1 MQRKIL
7 PLDLFE
13 AKKHLELIAIKALSV
28 RDRFESEIRTRLI
41 REFTMN
47 KMDVRFDLIDEVI
60 EKLKSQK
67 YLRDEELVV
76 KSALHL
82 LDEGK
87 GPYFIKAKLQS
98 LGVSDSLIRI
108 GLTSLTPE
116 SIQTSLQG
124 IINKKK
130 PIPKDKLIRFL
141 MTRGFSYSDIK
152 GSID

>member
-13 AKKHLELIAIKALSV
+13 AKKHLELIAIKDLSV
-28 RDRFESEIRTRLI
+28 RDRFESEIRSRLS
-41 REFTMN
+41 REFTKN
-47 KMDVRFDLIDEVI
+47 KMAVHFDLIDEVI
-60 EKLKSQK
+60 EKLRSQK

-76 KSALHL
+76 KYALHL

-98 LGVSDSLIRI
+98 QGVSDSLIRL
-108 GLTSLTPE
+108 GLASLTLDNVR
-116 SIQTSLQG
+116 SVLQK
-124 IINKKK
+124 IIDKKK
-130 PIPKDKLIRFL
+130 SLPKDKLIRFL
-141 MTRGFSYSDIK
+141 MMRGFSYSDIK